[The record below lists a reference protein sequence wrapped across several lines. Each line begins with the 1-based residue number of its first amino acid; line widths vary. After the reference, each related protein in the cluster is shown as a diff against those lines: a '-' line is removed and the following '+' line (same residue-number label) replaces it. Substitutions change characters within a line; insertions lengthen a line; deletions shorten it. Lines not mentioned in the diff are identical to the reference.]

1 MHKIEFEG
9 VTLYNA
15 DLHDCHDLFR
25 GVADM
30 VLSDPPYLLT
40 SGGKAS
46 SPMAGCF
53 EGYDN
58 DGEIVPCNI
67 TWAEMMPMLF
77 AALKENAHAYIM
89 CNNRHVQEM
98 LTQAEAAGFYF
109 HNLLVWDK
117 RTATANRWYMKNLEF
132 VGFFGK
138 GKAFMINDCGSKQ
151 LLYVPQIDESGDFAE
166 DGKPHPTE
174 KPVLL
179 MRHYVENS
187 TQEGQTVFD
196 PFMGSGT
203 TGVACVRSGR
213 RFIGV
218 EKDVRFFDM
227 ACRRIEKSMKN
238 NPAQNERKLL

>member
-1 MHKIEFEG
+1 MKTEIIG
-9 VTLYNA
+9 NCTLHLA
-15 DLHDCHDLFR
+15 DLHDCHDHFV

-30 VLSDPPYLLT
+30 VMTDPPYLLT
-40 SGGKAS
+40 SGGKYGLMRGAFD
-46 SPMAGCF
+46 P
-53 EGYDN
+53 EEYDN
-58 DGEIVPCNI
+58 GGQIVPCNI
-67 TWAEMMPMLF
+67 TWAQMMPMLY
-77 AALKENAHAYIM
+77 AALKDTAHAYVM

-98 LTQAEAAGFYF
+98 LTQADEAGFYF

-132 VGFFGK
+132 VGFFSK
-138 GKAFMINDCGSKQ
+138 GNAFQINDCGSKQ
-151 LLYVPQIDESGDFAE
+151 LLYVPQVDESGGFTDN
-166 DGKPHPTE
+166 GKPHPTE

-203 TGVACVRSGR
+203 TGVACARSNR

-218 EKDVRFFDM
+218 EKDPRFFDM
-227 ACRRIEKSMKN
+227 ARRRIEKAMLN
-238 NPAQNERKLL
+238 TAHERKLL